1 MSQTVGMSGAAGTAP
16 EVRISEI
23 AEPPVAIRNY
33 RTEQGWQV
41 AYIAPQEDVSIQAAL
56 RAQNCRIVEQ
66 SLEDAR
72 RLLADCAVAGAVTT
86 RNVIAVALYLSDR
99 RTVHASRVYDEFLA
113 LKIARERGEMPDT
126 GEQEV
131 CYD

>member
-1 MSQTVGMSGAAGTAP
+1 
-16 EVRISEI
+16 
-23 AEPPVAIRNY
+23 
-33 RTEQGWQV
+33 
-41 AYIAPQEDVSIQAAL
+41 
-56 RAQNCRIVEQ
+56 
-66 SLEDAR
+66 
-72 RLLADCAVAGAVTT
+72 VTT